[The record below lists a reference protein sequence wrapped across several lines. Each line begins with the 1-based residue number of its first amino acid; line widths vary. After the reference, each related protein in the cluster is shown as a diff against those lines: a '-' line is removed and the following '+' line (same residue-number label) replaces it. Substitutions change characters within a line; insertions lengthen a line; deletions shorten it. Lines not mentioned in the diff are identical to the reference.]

1 MRTAALLLLLGSFA
15 FAEEEN
21 GANET
26 EETAPPPV
34 DLDEILNNPLAESD
48 YREQKTCIRMR
59 TVDDV
64 EVLDESLVL
73 FTGRRGELWLNQLS
87 SQCYGLEADMLLR
100 FRAYAGNYCRLDSF
114 RGVPRFGTFAITAD
128 CRLGSFETVDEL
140 QVEALRRA
148 VEERQKVGDMA
159 KKTRR
164 QERRRRRAQ

>member
-1 MRTAALLLLLGSFA
+1 MRTAVLLLLGSLA
-15 FAEEEN
+15 TFAEAQSEQDDAE
-21 GANET
+21 AKP
-26 EETAPPPV
+26 APV
-34 DLDEILNNPLAESD
+34 DLDDILNNPLAESD

-87 SQCYGLEADMLLR
+87 SQCYGLEADMILR
-100 FRAYAGNYCRLDSF
+100 FRAYAGSYCRLDSF

-128 CRLGSFETVDEL
+128 CRLGHFETVDEL
-140 QVEALRRA
+140 QVEALRTA
-148 VEERQKVGDMA
+148 IDERQKVEDMA

-164 QERRRRRAQ
+164 QERRRKAR